1 MTDDELY
8 RLAADVRERAY
19 APYSKFKV
27 GAAVVAASG
36 KVYVGCNVE
45 NASYPLCVCAERT
58 AIGTAVAAGESRIVK
73 VLVVTDTDP
82 PASPCGACRQVIWEF
97 GPDAAVVVAGVS
109 GHRHTT
115 TIRALLPEGFDGVVL
130 REG

>member
-1 MTDDELY
+1 MTDDELV
-8 RLAADVRERAY
+8 RRALAVRERAY

-27 GAAVVAASG
+27 GAAVVAGSG
-36 KVYVGCNVE
+36 AVYVGCNVE

-58 AIGTAVAAGESRIVK
+58 AIGTAVAAGESRIDR
-73 VLVVTDTDP
+73 VVVITDTDP
-82 PASPCGACRQVIWEF
+82 PASPCGACRQVIFEF
-97 GPDAAVVVAGVS
+97 GPAAEVVVASVS

-115 TIRALLPEGFDGVVL
+115 TIRALLPEGFDGGVL